1 MGMPKML
8 GLTVKHH
15 LFQPSG
21 ARDLISKLLKKE
33 PSNRLPL
40 AEVMKHEWVLRM
52 VEIETKKPRRG

>member
-1 MGMPKML
+1 MPVPIPKI
-8 GLTVKHH
+8 GTQHH
-15 LFQPSG
+15 FFHFSG

-40 AEVMKHEWVLRM
+40 AEVMKHEWVVRM